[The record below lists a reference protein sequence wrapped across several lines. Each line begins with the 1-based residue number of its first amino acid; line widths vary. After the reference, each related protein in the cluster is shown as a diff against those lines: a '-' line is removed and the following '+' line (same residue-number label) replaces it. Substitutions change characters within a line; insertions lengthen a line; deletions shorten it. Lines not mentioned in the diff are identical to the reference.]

1 MKLHVKLLLFALLL
15 ALPTLACGSDTIT
28 DEPTVSTAVPS
39 DEEVEVKPKA
49 KQAHQKK
56 KYK

>member
-28 DEPTVSTAVPS
+28 DEPTVSTAGPAG
-39 DEEVEVKPKA
+39 EMAERRC
-49 KQAHQKK
+49 
-56 KYK
+56 